1 MEYVKYAYDIGANI
15 AAGTDA
21 GSLLTPHGSGGREIV
36 QFVKCGLTPMQAIE
50 VGTRNTA
57 KLLRADDIGSVE
69 QGKLA
74 DLIVVEGNLADDIRK
89 LETPGNMRKVMIAGR
104 VVAAEGRQS
113 PAQ

>member
-1 MEYVKYAYDIGANI
+1 
-15 AAGTDA
+15 
-21 GSLLTPHGSGGREIV
+21 
-36 QFVKCGLTPMQAIE
+36 
-50 VGTRNTA
+50 
-57 KLLRADDIGSVE
+57 VE